1 MPKNL
6 NKIDVETL
14 SRDIPKYFGHM
25 TESNIGKWK
34 NLLMQL
40 REESF
45 LEGPVNPPWP
55 LDELVQFERPERPVA
70 EDEAVPP
77 ELIELRRK
85 EAAPLETVR

>member
-1 MPKNL
+1 M
-6 NKIDVETL
+6 
-14 SRDIPKYFGHM
+14 
-25 TESNIGKWK
+25 
-34 NLLMQL
+34 
-40 REESF
+40 
-45 LEGPVNPPWP
+45 NPPWP